1 MEQQSKMTMRLAIDV
16 RRALEQWASDNLSN
30 MTCELN
36 RSVRERAQRE
46 RWERA
51 KSAAQAH

>member
-16 RRALEQWASDNLSN
+16 RRAIEQWAEDNLST

-36 RSVRERAQRE
+36 RSVRERVQRE

-51 KSAAQAH
+51 KGTSAKH

>member
-1 MEQQSKMTMRLAIDV
+1 MEQQSKMTMRLALDV
-16 RRALEQWASDNLSN
+16 RRAIEQWAEDNLST

-36 RSVRERAQRE
+36 RSVRERVQRE

-51 KSAAQAH
+51 KSAAAPH